1 MVTTIAEEPSR
12 MPDKSSSHL
21 RLIWSQGAKDM
32 SEAIAAEIRTICRHA
47 AEPIHPG
54 ETVKHQIRRAWE
66 ALQRPPFWRVRSG
79 FYGEGGTWS
88 AAAVADFQ
96 ARYRALMARR
106 VRQHDTAKAV
116 AQMKRG
122 GGAPTDLELAREE
135 YRTLIARIEAVEA
148 ALRLRGPDTP
158 RA

>member
-1 MVTTIAEEPSR
+1 MR
-12 MPDKSSSHL
+12 DKSSSHL

-79 FYGEGGTWS
+79 FYGEGGAWS

-96 ARYRALMARR
+96 ARYRTLMARR
-106 VRQHDTAKAV
+106 IREHDAAKAIERV
-116 AQMKRG
+116 KQGKG
-122 GGAPTDLELAREE
+122 GPSDLELARDE
-135 YRTLIARIEAVEA
+135 YRTLLARIEAVEA
-148 ALRLRGPDTP
+148 ALRLQGPHAP
-158 RA
+158 GS

>member
-1 MVTTIAEEPSR
+1 MR
-12 MPDKSSSHL
+12 DKSSSHL

-54 ETVKHQIRRAWE
+54 DTVKEQIRRAWE
-66 ALQRPPFWRVRSG
+66 ALQKPPFWRVRSG

-96 ARYRALMARR
+96 KRYRTLMARR
-106 VRQHDTAKAV
+106 VRQHDAAQAV
-116 AQMKRG
+116 DRATKGR
-122 GGAPTDLELAREE
+122 GAPTNVELARDE

-148 ALRLRGPDTP
+148 ALRLRGPDAP

>member
-1 MVTTIAEEPSR
+1 

-47 AEPIHPG
+47 SEPIRAG
-54 ETVKHQIRRAWE
+54 ETVKEQIRRAWM
-66 ALQRPPFWRVRSG
+66 ALDRPAFWRVRSG

-96 ARYRALMARR
+96 ARYRTLMGRR
-106 VRQHDTAKAV
+106 VRAADAARAVDRVKQGKA
-116 AQMKRG
+116 
-122 GGAPTDLELAREE
+122 APTNVELARDD
-135 YRTLIARIEAVEA
+135 YRTLIARLEAVEA
-148 ALRLRGPDTP
+148 ALRLRGPDAP
-158 RA
+158 GA